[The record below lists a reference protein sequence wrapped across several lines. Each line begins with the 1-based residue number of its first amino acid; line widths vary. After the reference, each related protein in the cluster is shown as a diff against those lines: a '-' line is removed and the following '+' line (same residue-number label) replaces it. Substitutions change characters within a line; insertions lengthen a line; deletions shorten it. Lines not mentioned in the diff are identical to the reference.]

1 MTQTSQQGGQQPQTQ
16 LTSQNA
22 TALKRMQEETTQQ
35 IMERVTGWQET
46 GEVVLPKGY
55 HVGNAIKLAWLY
67 LQTVENLQH
76 QKAIDYCTKDSI
88 CNALLNMVIN
98 GEYPQK
104 HCYFIMYGNRL
115 EWQERY
121 LGKLMRAK
129 RDTEIG
135 KVNAQVIYEGDEFVY
150 TIDENGEKQLVKH
163 VPNLANIDNTKILAA
178 YAVVINKDG
187 SRHIEVMTRTQI
199 QKAWEQG
206 AMKGKSGAH
215 TNFTDQMCMKTVIQ
229 RACKIALDSNA
240 DPGDD
245 DDPNHY
251 DEATAEREAAQGRQ
265 AIDAEAVEV
274 KDEQVATPAPKG
286 LEANASYIDMSNTQQ
301 PAAEPAPAANANAN
315 ANAGTGASRACPL
328 P

>member
-115 EWQERY
+115 EWKERY

-187 SRHIEVMTRTQI
+187 TRHIEVMTRTQI

-229 RACKIALDSNA
+229 RACKIALDSTA

-274 KDEQVATPAPKG
+274 KDEQVAAPAPKG

-301 PAAEPAPAANANAN
+301 PAAEPAPDAN
-315 ANAGTGASRACPL
+315 ANAGTGSSRACPL

>member
-1 MTQTSQQGGQQPQTQ
+1 MTQTLQQGGQQPQTQ

-35 IMERVTGWQET
+35 IMDRVTGWQET

-129 RDTEIG
+129 RDTEIE

-187 SRHIEVMTRTQI
+187 TRHIEVMTKAQI

-206 AMKGKSGAH
+206 AMKGNSGAH
-215 TNFTDQMCMKTVIQ
+215 KNFTDQMCMKTVIQ
-229 RACKIALDSNA
+229 RACKIALDSTA
-240 DPGDD
+240 DPGDED
-245 DDPNHY
+245 DQNQY

-274 KDEQVATPAPKG
+274 KDEQIAAPAPKG

-301 PAAEPAPAANANAN
+301 PAAEPAPAANANA
-315 ANAGTGASRACPL
+315 GTGASRACPL

>member
-1 MTQTSQQGGQQPQTQ
+1 MTQTLQQGGQQPQTQ

-187 SRHIEVMTRTQI
+187 TRHIEVMTRTQI

-229 RACKIALDSNA
+229 RACKIALDSTA

-245 DDPNHY
+245 DDAPNHY

-274 KDEQVATPAPKG
+274 KDEQVAAPAPKG

-301 PAAEPAPAANANAN
+301 PAAEPAPAANANA
-315 ANAGTGASRACPL
+315 GTGASRACPL

>member
-1 MTQTSQQGGQQPQTQ
+1 MAQTLQQGGQQPQTQ

-22 TALKRMQEETTQQ
+22 TALKRMQEETTQK
-35 IMERVTGWQET
+35 IMDRVTGWQET

-129 RDTEIG
+129 RDTEIE

-187 SRHIEVMTRTQI
+187 TRHIEVMTRTQI

-229 RACKIALDSNA
+229 RACKIALDSTA
-240 DPGDD
+240 DPGDGDDDD
-245 DDPNHY
+245 DDPNRY

-274 KDEQVATPAPKG
+274 KDEQVAAPAPKG

-301 PAAEPAPAANANAN
+301 PAAEHAPAAN

>member
-1 MTQTSQQGGQQPQTQ
+1 MAQTLQQGGQQPQTQ

-229 RACKIALDSNA
+229 RACKIALDSTA

-274 KDEQVATPAPKG
+274 KDEQVAAPAPKG

-301 PAAEPAPAANANAN
+301 PAAEPAPAANANA
-315 ANAGTGASRACPL
+315 GTGASRACPL

>member
-1 MTQTSQQGGQQPQTQ
+1 
-16 LTSQNA
+16 
-22 TALKRMQEETTQQ
+22 MQEETTQQ

-187 SRHIEVMTRTQI
+187 TRHIEVMTRTQI

-229 RACKIALDSNA
+229 RACKIALDSTA

-274 KDEQVATPAPKG
+274 KDEQVAAPAPKG

-301 PAAEPAPAANANAN
+301 PAAEAAPAANVNV
-315 ANAGTGASRACPL
+315 GTGASRACPL

>member
-187 SRHIEVMTRTQI
+187 TRHIEVMTRTQI

-206 AMKGKSGAH
+206 DMKGKSGAH
-215 TNFTDQMCMKTVIQ
+215 ANFTDQMCMKTVIQ
-229 RACKIALDSNA
+229 RACKIALDSTA

-274 KDEQVATPAPKG
+274 KGEQVAAPAPKG

-301 PAAEPAPAANANAN
+301 PAAEHAPAAN

>member
-187 SRHIEVMTRTQI
+187 TRHIEVMTRTQI

-229 RACKIALDSNA
+229 RACKIALDSTA

-274 KDEQVATPAPKG
+274 KDEQVAAQAPKG

-301 PAAEPAPAANANAN
+301 PAAEHAPAAN

>member
-55 HVGNAIKLAWLY
+55 HVGNAIKRAWLY

-187 SRHIEVMTRTQI
+187 TRHIEVMTRTQI

-229 RACKIALDSNA
+229 RACKIALDSTA
-240 DPGDD
+240 DPGDDD

-251 DEATAEREAAQGRQ
+251 DEATAERQAAQGRQ

-274 KDEQVATPAPKG
+274 KDEQVAAPAPKG

-301 PAAEPAPAANANAN
+301 PAAEPAPAANANA
-315 ANAGTGASRACPL
+315 GTGASRACPL

>member
-1 MTQTSQQGGQQPQTQ
+1 MTQTPQQGGQQPQTQ

-187 SRHIEVMTRTQI
+187 TRHIEVMTRTQI

-229 RACKIALDSNA
+229 RACKIALDSTA

-265 AIDAEAVEV
+265 AIDAEA
-274 KDEQVATPAPKG
+274 
-286 LEANASYIDMSNTQQ
+286 
-301 PAAEPAPAANANAN
+301 APAANV
-315 ANAGTGASRACPL
+315 NAGTGASRACPL

>member
-187 SRHIEVMTRTQI
+187 TRHIEVMTRTQI

-229 RACKIALDSNA
+229 RACKSALDSTA

-274 KDEQVATPAPKG
+274 KDEQVAAQAPKG

-301 PAAEPAPAANANAN
+301 PAAEPAPAANANA
-315 ANAGTGASRACPL
+315 GTGASRACPL

>member
-1 MTQTSQQGGQQPQTQ
+1 MTQTPQQGGQQPQTQ

-187 SRHIEVMTRTQI
+187 TRHIEVMTRTQI

-215 TNFTDQMCMKTVIQ
+215 NNFTDQMCMKTVIQ
-229 RACKIALDSNA
+229 RACKIALDSTA

-274 KDEQVATPAPKG
+274 KDEQVAAPAPKG

-301 PAAEPAPAANANAN
+301 PAAEPAPAANANA
-315 ANAGTGASRACPL
+315 GTGASRACPL

>member
-1 MTQTSQQGGQQPQTQ
+1 MTQTPQQGGQQPQTQ

-187 SRHIEVMTRTQI
+187 TRHIEVMTKTQI

-206 AMKGKSGAH
+206 AMKGNSGAH
-215 TNFTDQMCMKTVIQ
+215 KNFTDQMCMKTVIQ
-229 RACKIALDSNA
+229 RACKIALDSTA

-274 KDEQVATPAPKG
+274 KDEQVAAPAPKG

-301 PAAEPAPAANANAN
+301 PAAEPAPAANANA
-315 ANAGTGASRACPL
+315 GTGASRACPL

>member
-135 KVNAQVIYEGDEFVY
+135 KINAQVIYEGDEFVY

-187 SRHIEVMTRTQI
+187 TRHIEVMTRTQI

-229 RACKIALDSNA
+229 RACKIALDSTA

-274 KDEQVATPAPKG
+274 KGEQVAAPAPKG

-301 PAAEPAPAANANAN
+301 PAAEPAPAANANA
-315 ANAGTGASRACPL
+315 GTGASRACPL

>member
-1 MTQTSQQGGQQPQTQ
+1 MTQTPQQGGQQPQTQ

-187 SRHIEVMTRTQI
+187 TRHIEVMTRTQI

-229 RACKIALDSNA
+229 RACKIALDSTA

-274 KDEQVATPAPKG
+274 KDEQIAAPAPKG

-301 PAAEPAPAANANAN
+301 PAAEPAPAANANA
-315 ANAGTGASRACPL
+315 GTGASRACPL

>member
-1 MTQTSQQGGQQPQTQ
+1 MTQTPQQGGQQPQTQ

-76 QKAIDYCTKDSI
+76 QKAIDHCTKDSI

-187 SRHIEVMTRTQI
+187 TRHIEVMTKTQI

-206 AMKGKSGAH
+206 AMKGNSGAH
-215 TNFTDQMCMKTVIQ
+215 KNFTDQMCMKTVIQ
-229 RACKIALDSNA
+229 RACKIALDSTA

-245 DDPNHY
+245 DDDQNHY

-274 KDEQVATPAPKG
+274 KDEQVAAPAPKG

-301 PAAEPAPAANANAN
+301 PAAEPAPAANANA
-315 ANAGTGASRACPL
+315 GTGASRACPL

>member
-35 IMERVTGWQET
+35 IMDRVTGWQET

-187 SRHIEVMTRTQI
+187 TRHIEVMTRTQI

-229 RACKIALDSNA
+229 RACKIALDSTA

-274 KDEQVATPAPKG
+274 KDEQVAAPAPKG

-301 PAAEPAPAANANAN
+301 PAAEHAPAAN

>member
-1 MTQTSQQGGQQPQTQ
+1 MAQTLQQGGQQPQTQ

-187 SRHIEVMTRTQI
+187 TRHIEVMTRTQI

-229 RACKIALDSNA
+229 RACKIALDSTA

-274 KDEQVATPAPKG
+274 KDEQVAAPAPKG

-301 PAAEPAPAANANAN
+301 PAAEPAPAANANA
-315 ANAGTGASRACPL
+315 GTGASRACPL

>member
-1 MTQTSQQGGQQPQTQ
+1 MTQTPQQGGQQPQTQ

-163 VPNLANIDNTKILAA
+163 VPNLSNIDNTKILAA

-187 SRHIEVMTRTQI
+187 TRHIEVMTRTQI

-229 RACKIALDSNA
+229 RACKIALDSTA

-274 KDEQVATPAPKG
+274 KDEQVAAPAPKG

-301 PAAEPAPAANANAN
+301 PAAEPAPAANANA
-315 ANAGTGASRACPL
+315 GTGASRACPL

>member
-1 MTQTSQQGGQQPQTQ
+1 MTQTPQQGGQQPQTQ

-187 SRHIEVMTRTQI
+187 TRHIEVMTRTQI

-229 RACKIALDSNA
+229 RACKIALDSTA

-274 KDEQVATPAPKG
+274 KDEQVAAPAPKG
-286 LEANASYIDMSNTQQ
+286 LEANASYIDMSNSQQ
-301 PAAEPAPAANANAN
+301 PAAEPAPAAN

>member
-187 SRHIEVMTRTQI
+187 TRHIEVMTRTQI

-229 RACKIALDSNA
+229 RACKIALDSTA

-245 DDPNHY
+245 DDLNHY

-274 KDEQVATPAPKG
+274 KDEQVAAPAPKG

-301 PAAEPAPAANANAN
+301 PAAEPAPAANANA
-315 ANAGTGASRACPL
+315 GTGSSRACPL

>member
-1 MTQTSQQGGQQPQTQ
+1 MTQTPQQGGQQPQTQ

-22 TALKRMQEETTQQ
+22 AALKRMQEETTQQ

-67 LQTVENLQH
+67 LQTVENMQH
-76 QKAIDYCTKDSI
+76 QKAIDHCTKDSI

-150 TIDENGEKQLVKH
+150 AIDENGEKQLVKH

-187 SRHIEVMTRTQI
+187 SRHIEVMTRAQI
-199 QKAWEQG
+199 QKAWGQG
-206 AMKGKSGAH
+206 AMKGGAH

-229 RACKIALDSNA
+229 RACKIALDSTA

-245 DDPNHY
+245 NDPNHY
-251 DEATAEREAAQGRQ
+251 DEATSAQGRQ

-274 KDEQVATPAPKG
+274 KDEQVAAPAPKG

-301 PAAEPAPAANANAN
+301 PAAEPAPAANANA
-315 ANAGTGASRACPL
+315 GTRASRACPL

>member
-187 SRHIEVMTRTQI
+187 TRHIEVMTRTQI

-229 RACKIALDSNA
+229 RACKIALDSTA

-274 KDEQVATPAPKG
+274 KGEQVAAPAPKG

-301 PAAEPAPAANANAN
+301 PAAEHAPAAN

>member
-1 MTQTSQQGGQQPQTQ
+1 MAQTSQQGGQQPQTQ

-187 SRHIEVMTRTQI
+187 TRHIEVMTRTQI

-229 RACKIALDSNA
+229 RACKIALDSTA

-274 KDEQVATPAPKG
+274 KDEQVAAPAPKG

-301 PAAEPAPAANANAN
+301 PAAEPAPAANANA
-315 ANAGTGASRACPL
+315 GTGASRACPL

>member
-129 RDTEIG
+129 RDTEIE

-187 SRHIEVMTRTQI
+187 TRHIEVMTRTQI

-229 RACKIALDSNA
+229 RACKIALDSTA

-274 KDEQVATPAPKG
+274 KDEQVAAPAPKG
-286 LEANASYIDMSNTQQ
+286 LEANASYIDMSNKQQ
-301 PAAEPAPAANANAN
+301 PAAEPAPAANANA
-315 ANAGTGASRACPL
+315 GTGSSRACPL

>member
-1 MTQTSQQGGQQPQTQ
+1 MTQTPQHGGQQPQTQ

-187 SRHIEVMTRTQI
+187 TRHIEVMTRTQI

-229 RACKIALDSNA
+229 RACKIALDSTA

-274 KDEQVATPAPKG
+274 KGEQVAAPAPKG

-301 PAAEPAPAANANAN
+301 PAAEPAPAANANA
-315 ANAGTGASRACPL
+315 GTGASRACPL

>member
-1 MTQTSQQGGQQPQTQ
+1 MTQTPQQGGQQPQTQ

-187 SRHIEVMTRTQI
+187 SRHIEVMTKTQI

-229 RACKIALDSNA
+229 RACKIALDSTA

-274 KDEQVATPAPKG
+274 KDEQVAAPAQKG

-301 PAAEPAPAANANAN
+301 PAAEPAPAANANA
-315 ANAGTGASRACPL
+315 GTGASRACPL

>member
-1 MTQTSQQGGQQPQTQ
+1 MTQTSQQGGQQANTQ

-187 SRHIEVMTRTQI
+187 TRHIEVMTGTQI

-229 RACKIALDSNA
+229 RACKIALDSTA

-274 KDEQVATPAPKG
+274 KDEQVAAPAPKG

-301 PAAEPAPAANANAN
+301 PAAEPAPAANANA
-315 ANAGTGASRACPL
+315 GTGASRACPL

>member
-67 LQTVENLQH
+67 LQTVENMQH

-187 SRHIEVMTRTQI
+187 TRHIEVMTRTQI

-229 RACKIALDSNA
+229 RACKIALDSTA

-274 KDEQVATPAPKG
+274 KGEQVAAPAPKG

-301 PAAEPAPAANANAN
+301 PAAEPAPAANANA
-315 ANAGTGASRACPL
+315 GTGSSRACPL

>member
-129 RDTEIG
+129 RDTEIE

-187 SRHIEVMTRTQI
+187 TRHIEVMTRTQI

-229 RACKIALDSNA
+229 RACKIALDSTA

-274 KDEQVATPAPKG
+274 KDEQVAAPTPKG

-301 PAAEPAPAANANAN
+301 PAAEPAPAANANA
-315 ANAGTGASRACPL
+315 GTGASRACPL

>member
-1 MTQTSQQGGQQPQTQ
+1 MTQTLQQGGQQPQTQ

-35 IMERVTGWQET
+35 IMDRVTGWQET

-129 RDTEIG
+129 RDTEIE

-187 SRHIEVMTRTQI
+187 TRHIEVMTRTQI

-301 PAAEPAPAANANAN
+301 PAAEPAPAANANA
-315 ANAGTGASRACPL
+315 GTGASRACPL

>member
-35 IMERVTGWQET
+35 IMDRVTGWQET

-187 SRHIEVMTRTQI
+187 TRHIEVMTRTQI

-229 RACKIALDSNA
+229 RACKIALDSTA

-274 KDEQVATPAPKG
+274 KDEQVAAPAPKG

-301 PAAEPAPAANANAN
+301 PAAEPAPAANANA
-315 ANAGTGASRACPL
+315 GTGASRACPL

>member
-1 MTQTSQQGGQQPQTQ
+1 MTQAPQQGGQQPQTQ

-187 SRHIEVMTRTQI
+187 TRHIEVMTRTQI

-229 RACKIALDSNA
+229 RACKIALDSTA

-274 KDEQVATPAPKG
+274 KDEQVAAPAPKG

-301 PAAEPAPAANANAN
+301 PAAEPAPAANANA
-315 ANAGTGASRACPL
+315 GTGASRACPL

>member
-229 RACKIALDSNA
+229 RACKIALDSTA

-251 DEATAEREAAQGRQ
+251 DEATAERQAAQGRQ

-274 KDEQVATPAPKG
+274 KDEQVAAPAPKG

-301 PAAEPAPAANANAN
+301 PSAEPAPAAN

>member
-187 SRHIEVMTRTQI
+187 TRHIEVMTRTQI

-229 RACKIALDSNA
+229 RACKIALDSTA

-274 KDEQVATPAPKG
+274 KDEQVAAPAPKG

-301 PAAEPAPAANANAN
+301 PAAEHAPAAN

>member
-1 MTQTSQQGGQQPQTQ
+1 MIQTPQQGGQQPQTQ

-187 SRHIEVMTRTQI
+187 TRHIEVMTRTQI

-229 RACKIALDSNA
+229 RACKIALDSTA

-251 DEATAEREAAQGRQ
+251 DEATAEREAAQGRL

-274 KDEQVATPAPKG
+274 KDEQVAAPAPKG

-301 PAAEPAPAANANAN
+301 PAAEPAPAANANA
-315 ANAGTGASRACPL
+315 GTGASRACPL

>member
-1 MTQTSQQGGQQPQTQ
+1 MTQTPQQGGQQPQTQ

-187 SRHIEVMTRTQI
+187 TRHIEVMTRTQI

-229 RACKIALDSNA
+229 RACKIALDSTA

-274 KDEQVATPAPKG
+274 KDEQVAEPAPKG

-301 PAAEPAPAANANAN
+301 PAAEPAPAANANA
-315 ANAGTGASRACPL
+315 GTGASRACPL